1 MKNLVILMQK
11 LFNRILT
18 KASHLKE
25 NIREEDEH
33 PIGIYRAQR
42 PKAAR
47 IYSVNDFFFSAKQ
60 RNSLRMFS
68 LLWIFPELSRIQA
81 K

>member
-1 MKNLVILMQK
+1 MIN
-11 LFNRILT
+11 
-18 KASHLKE
+18 AEHLKE

-47 IYSVNDFFFSAKQ
+47 IYSVNDFFF
-60 RNSLRMFS
+60 
-68 LLWIFPELSRIQA
+68 LSKAEKLFANVLVIMDIPGTIA
-81 K
+81 DTSEIIGG